1 MTIGR
6 YSFFVCWAK
15 LRGMNAVT
23 SSPVR
28 GRVVLVILLLGSL
41 FLGFRV
47 IKPYLNPILLAIILG
62 SLLNPVCGWLR
73 RRLGGRR
80 SLAALLSLLL
90 VVVAILGP
98 LALVGIALVSQ
109 GMESVEGIQTWVQAG
124 NLDRLLQQ
132 PWAERFASFTNRYFP
147 LVDPQR
153 VDIKALILGASQKLG
168 TLLLAK
174 GGAILSGTGAILG
187 QFLLFLFVLFYVF
200 KDGGEMLT
208 SFRRLFPLR
217 ASQETM
223 LLARIR
229 GVSRSAILGAFGTA
243 AAQGLVGGIGL
254 AICGL
259 PALFWGTMMAFAS
272 LIPLIG
278 TTLVWAPAC
287 VFLAFTGHHRPGRLS
302 RRLVRRRRR
311 LHRQLLAPPAH
322 EGRGRDVDAV
332 DLLRGPGGHPALRSA
347 GARLRPAH
355 LRPVRRAALHLRVGV
370 PRLHRGAS
378 EHVTPTPP
386 PRPQASGSRLQIHR
400 PPRKREGRW
409 TSSLEPGSGAQ
420 DLEPRLRVG
429 GGLEP

>member
-1 MTIGR
+1 MAIGR
-6 YSFFVCWAK
+6 YAFSVRWDK
-15 LRGMNAVT
+15 LCGMSAVT
-23 SSPVR
+23 SSPTR
-28 GRVVLVILLLGSL
+28 GRVVLVILLLSTL

-47 IKPYLNPILLAIILG
+47 IRPYLNPILLAIILG
-62 SLLNPVCGWLR
+62 SLLHPVCGWLR

-109 GMESVEGIQTWVQAG
+109 GMESVEGIQTWVRDG

-153 VDIKALILGASQKLG
+153 LDVKALILGASQKLG
-168 TLLLAK
+168 ALLLAK

-200 KDGGEMLT
+200 KDGEEMLT

-217 ASQETM
+217 ASQEEM
-223 LLARIR
+223 LLARIK

-243 AAQGLVGGIGL
+243 AAQGIVGGIGL

-259 PALFWGTMMAFAS
+259 PGLFWGTIMAFAS

-278 TTLVWAPAC
+278 TTLVWGPAC
-287 VFLAFTGHHRPGRLS
+287 VFLAFTGHPGMA
-302 RRLVRRRRR
+302 VF
-311 LHRQLLAPPAH
+311 LAVWC
-322 EGRGRDVDAV
+322 GIGVGSIDNF
-332 DLLRGPGGHPALRSA
+332 
-347 GARLRPAH
+347 LRPLLMKGEAEMST
-355 LRPVRRAALHLRVGV
+355 LWIFFSVLGGMQLFGLPGLVYGPLIFGL
-370 PRLHRGAS
+370 GAVLLSLYES
-378 EHVTPTPP
+378 EFHDFLEE
-386 PRPQASGSRLQIHR
+386 QAR
-400 PPRKREGRW
+400 
-409 TSSLEPGSGAQ
+409 T
-420 DLEPRLRVG
+420 
-429 GGLEP
+429 